1 MPLFINTNLSSM
13 TAQRHLMSSAKTLD
27 SASERLASGLRINK
41 AADDAAGLAI
51 SNRLTTQVRGLN
63 QAIRN
68 ANDGISLIQT
78 TEGALAESTNN
89 LQRIRELSVQAASG
103 TYSDTDRATLNSE
116 VQQLISELDR
126 IANTTS
132 FNGRTLLDGS
142 LGELVLQVGAQSE
155 QTIAVDIPKVDA
167 AALGM
172 NTVNGDYVGDAMVLN
187 GSGLLANAIGQDDL
201 LINGQSLGSLDAGS
215 TVGELVDT
223 INDNIRGVTASTL
236 VELEG
241 TTVGD
246 GITTSSDP
254 LTITVTQLDGA
265 INSLQI
271 SDTNSLSEL
280 ADRIN
285 SDTGGQLAGS
295 INNDG
300 KLVVTGSDVASI
312 SISDPTGT
320 ATGLGGGSLSA
331 DSVQQSIVN
340 GLTSYWIR
348 EAEDLI
354 STYFDLSAPASTEI
368 DLIFA
373 ETDGSLTGDLSGLTA
388 GQQATLVSDGAGGS
402 IAAVWNDPANLKLI
416 VDLADFVSPEGSAP
430 LYNDRVI
437 AHEMVHAVMAA
448 RISTPINTNLPGWFT
463 EGIAEFAHGAD
474 ARVVGDISANTP
486 LGNPTSVGI
495 AAIAGAL
502 KTTPGSPSDSLGYS
516 AGYTAVKMLDEAIAA
531 NTAFAGIEAV
541 FDELEAGNDLDT
553 ALNNIGVNWGS
564 GTGLADFEAYYA
576 STADE
581 YLSDGLNGTNTYASV
596 SIGGISA
603 SMDLNDTDTGSVAG
617 SDYGFSVKTA
627 ESILPNV
634 ASGGPINFDL
644 TLPDGYSAAGSSGSA
659 KLVLTSTD
667 GEGITLESGQT
678 GRLADL
684 AFLGMQQ
691 QSEVGVIEGVGITAP
706 DTAWGQG
713 DIEINGVI
721 IDHDDTDSL
730 AGKIAAINA
739 ATSQTGVHASAYA
752 SATLV
757 MSDFD
762 YDHWS
767 TTNYGDF
774 GINGISITGI
784 GDDTS
789 AEEMVATL
797 NQYTDQTG
805 VSATLKGTDIVLTAD
820 RGISIHDVAGTGPDA
835 AIAFGR
841 SDLGNGQILSSSN
854 DVANANAEAVSE
866 RTYIEAGMKLQSEN
880 GSAISLDVSDAAF
893 STIGLKSTNNS
904 SGVSGT
910 SLQNLDVST
919 QAGAQKAIATVD
931 AALEQINDTR
941 STLGAV
947 NNRLDFTI
955 ASLANVMENSAAARS
970 RILDADYASEAA
982 RLSASQVMQQASS
995 AMLAQANA
1003 RPQNVLQLLQ

>member
-1 MPLFINTNLSSM
+1 MPLIINTNLSSL
-13 TAQRHLMSSAKTLD
+13 TAQRHLMTSGKTLS
-27 SASERLASGLRINK
+27 SASERLASGHRINK

-51 SNRLTTQVRGLN
+51 SNRLTTQIRGLN
-63 QAIRN
+63 QAMRN

-126 IANTTS
+126 IATTTA
-132 FNGRTLLDGS
+132 FNGRPLFDGN
-142 LGELVLQVGAQSE
+142 LGELVLQVGAQAE
-155 QTIAVDIPKVDA
+155 QTISVDIPKVDA

-172 NTVNGDYVGDAMVLN
+172 NAVSGDYVGDAMVLN

-201 LINGQSLGSLDAGS
+201 LINGQSLGALAAGAS
-215 TVGELVDT
+215 VDELLT
-223 INDNIRGVTASTL
+223 AINDNIRGVTASTW
-236 VELEG
+236 VELTG

-246 GITTSSDP
+246 GITTSSAP
-254 LTITVTQLDGA
+254 LTLTITRLDGA
-265 INSLQI
+265 VNSLQI
-271 SDTNSLSEL
+271 SETYSLTEL
-280 ADRIN
+280 ADRIS
-285 SDTGGQLAGS
+285 SDTGGQLSAS
-295 INNDG
+295 INQDG
-300 KLVVTGSDVASI
+300 KLVVTGSDIASL
-312 SISDPTGT
+312 SVSDPTGT

-340 GLTSYWIR
+340 GLSSYWIR
-348 EAEDLI
+348 EAEELI

-373 ETDGSLTGDLSGLTA
+373 ETDGSLTGDLSGLSPA
-388 GQQATLVSDGAGGS
+388 QQATLVSDGAGGG

-416 VDLADFVSPEGSAP
+416 VDLADFVTPEGSAP

-448 RISTPINTNLPGWFT
+448 TISTPINTSLPGWFT

-474 ARVVGDISANTP
+474 SRVVGDIYDNTP

-502 KTTPGSPSDSLGYS
+502 KTSPGSPSDSLGYS

-576 STADE
+576 ATADE
-581 YLSDGLNGTNTYASV
+581 YLTDGLDGTNTYAGV

-603 SMDLNDTDTGSVAG
+603 QMDLTDTDTGSVAG
-617 SDYGFSVKTA
+617 SDYGFGVKTA
-627 ESILPNV
+627 ESILPNI

-644 TLPDGYSAAGSSGSA
+644 TLPDGYSAAGSSASA

-667 GEGITLESGQT
+667 GAGITLERGQT

-684 AFLGMQQ
+684 AYLGMQQ
-691 QSEVGVIEGVGITAP
+691 QSETGTIEGVGITAP
-706 DTAWGQG
+706 ATAWGQG
-713 DIEINGVI
+713 DIEINGVV
-721 IDHDDTDSL
+721 IDHNNTDSL
-730 AGKIAAINA
+730 AGKISAINQ
-739 ATSQTGVHASAYA
+739 ATSETGVYASAYA

-774 GINGISITGI
+774 GINGVSITGI

-805 VSATLKGTDIVLTAD
+805 VSAVLKGTDITLTAD

-835 AIAFGR
+835 ATAFGR
-841 SDLGNGQILSSSN
+841 ADLGNGQILSASS
-854 DVANANAEAVSE
+854 DVANAAPVAVTE
-866 RTYIEAGMKLQSEN
+866 RTVIEAGIKLQSDN
-880 GSAISLDVSDAAF
+880 GSAISLDVSEAAF

-904 SGVSGT
+904 SGAGGASLT
-910 SLQNLDVST
+910 SLDVST
-919 QAGAQKAIATVD
+919 QAGAQKAIGLVD

-955 ASLANVMENSAAARS
+955 SSLANVMENSAAARS

-982 RLSASQVMQQASS
+982 RLSAAQVMQQASS

-1003 RPQNVLQLLQ
+1003 RPQSVLQLLQ